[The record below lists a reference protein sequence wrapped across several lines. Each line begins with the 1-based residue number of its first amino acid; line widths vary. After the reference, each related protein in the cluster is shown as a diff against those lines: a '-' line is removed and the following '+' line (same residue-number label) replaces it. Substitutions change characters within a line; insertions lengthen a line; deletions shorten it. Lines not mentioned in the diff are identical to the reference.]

1 VSGKALAA
9 GLCGR
14 LFPGLC
20 IFAAELGF
28 SLFTPTYKKY
38 YDVTARTKDRFPG
51 SHSMNGFALLL
62 ATALLGVDYGWQPA
76 SDGRLEYIV
85 QIEPVTLIAL
95 REGQEVVSQ
104 IDPLARGVRRFRI
117 RVGTEVVPRLGTPP
131 QQPVTPSST
140 ASAPPPGVTYGWQ
153 PHGEQQ
159 LEFLI
164 QIAPERL
171 AILAKEPVTG
181 ELPPELGSVSR
192 IRIRAGTA
200 NLPRQDLPRKS
211 ETTAGDPSRPAQ
223 TAAPGVGESPVPAG
237 GPTDRLPS
245 GNERTASG
253 VNSNATSP
261 GSSWPPDDR
270 GNVPKQPSR
279 YDLPAGSAAAAATDP
294 RAVQPSQ
301 QPQGDS
307 WQASANQN
315 SSWPVGQRPLP
326 GNAAA
331 QPADPS
337 GPQNGPQ
344 AGLAA
349 PGVQP
354 AWGSGPAASSNAA
367 AGEQPASL
375 SPPWGTPDNRFTTD
389 RGRAGGNPPAVAPS
403 GAATT
408 PWGPLVAL
416 PASQTPSPESPA
428 YATAPASSWSP
439 PAAAASPQGGMVSP
453 FFQNSPTTGNASDSL
468 TALTQ
473 PPWQTGSAAL
483 TETSLATAASEPK
496 ASDFWA
502 DLAEAADDPDAEFLR
517 QSSRT
522 EASDKPWWP
531 LTLAMLALF
540 ASMGGNLY
548 LGWIAVDVYRR
559 YLELTVD
566 DDYDES
572 YDSRR
577 ERDERREWDDRPRR
591 RERVALED

>member
-1 VSGKALAA
+1 
-9 GLCGR
+9 
-14 LFPGLC
+14 
-20 IFAAELGF
+20 
-28 SLFTPTYKKY
+28 
-38 YDVTARTKDRFPG
+38 
-51 SHSMNGFALLL
+51 MNGFALLL

-131 QQPVTPSST
+131 QAPAATSST
-140 ASAPPPGVTYGWQ
+140 ASTPPPGVTYGWQ
-153 PHGEQQ
+153 PHSEQQ

-171 AILAKEPVTG
+171 AILAKEPITG

-200 NLPRQDLPRKS
+200 NLPRENLPQRS
-211 ETTAGDPSRPAQ
+211 GTVAADSSRAAQ
-223 TAAPGVGESPVPAG
+223 TAAPGGGDSPVPAG
-237 GPTDRLPS
+237 GLTDRLPR
-245 GNERTASG
+245 GDARTVSG

-261 GSSWPPDDR
+261 GSSWPPDNR
-270 GNVPKQPSR
+270 GNAPKQPSR
-279 YDLPAGSAAAAATDP
+279 YDPPAGPAAAAATDP

-315 SSWPVGQRPLP
+315 SSWPLGQQPLP
-326 GNAAA
+326 GNPAA
-331 QPADPS
+331 QPADPAA
-337 GPQNGPQ
+337 PQNGPQ

-354 AWGSGPAASSNAA
+354 AWGSGLAAPSNAA
-367 AGEQPASL
+367 AGQQPANL

-389 RGRAGGNPPAVAPS
+389 RSQTGGNPPAVAPTAPA
-403 GAATT
+403 GAAATS
-408 PWGPLVAL
+408 WGPLVSL
-416 PASQTPSPESPA
+416 PAAQSPSPEAPA
-428 YATAPASSWSP
+428 YATVPGSSWSP
-439 PAAAASPQGGMVSP
+439 PAGATSPQGEMVSP
-453 FFQNSPTTGNASDSL
+453 FFQNSPTAGNASDSL

-473 PPWQTGSAAL
+473 PPWQTGSSAL

-496 ASDFWA
+496 TSDFWA
-502 DLAEAADDPDAEFLR
+502 DLAQAADDPDAEFLR

-522 EASDKPWWP
+522 EQSDKPWWP

-548 LGWIAVDVYRR
+548 LGWIAIDVYRR
-559 YLELTVD
+559 YLELTED
-566 DDYDES
+566 DDDDES